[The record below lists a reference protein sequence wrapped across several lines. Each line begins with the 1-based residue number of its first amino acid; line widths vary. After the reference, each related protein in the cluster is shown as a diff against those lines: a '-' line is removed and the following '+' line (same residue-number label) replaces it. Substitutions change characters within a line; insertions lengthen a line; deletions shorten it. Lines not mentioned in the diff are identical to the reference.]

1 MSPEELCKYIERR
14 GNGANLAEQFD
25 REKESLLS
33 WGQKNGILYSKE
45 TFSKRK
51 VGEEQ
56 YFGGGN
62 EHDVYYDE
70 ELGRVVKV
78 TKTTNQTDLRAVNN
92 HWNFGAQGSLI
103 AYLTNLLN
111 HNVYFGDDIKIEGVL
126 EMGNLISVISSQP
139 FISGRKA
146 SEKEITSWFSSLGFE
161 EGERPHTFTK
171 ATDSQNLLIFD
182 ARPDNV
188 IRSFS
193 GEIIPIDLQILV
205 KDKAETNS

>member
-1 MSPEELCKYIERR
+1 MSPDELCKYIQRR
-14 GNGANLAEQFD
+14 GNGTNLAEQFD

-33 WGQKNGILYSKE
+33 WSQANGILYNKE

-78 TKTTNQTDLRAVNN
+78 TKTSNQTGSSTLSN

-103 AYLTNLLN
+103 AYLTNLMN

-126 EMGNLISVISSQP
+126 EMGNLVSVISSQP
-139 FISGRKA
+139 FITGRKA
-146 SEKEITSWFSSLGFE
+146 REIEINSWFISLGFE
-161 EGERPHTFTK
+161 
-171 ATDSQNLLIFD
+171 
-182 ARPDNV
+182 
-188 IRSFS
+188 
-193 GEIIPIDLQILV
+193 
-205 KDKAETNS
+205 